1 MGFVSRYEVELAAIM
16 HESVCTDRRTR
27 KRCYRPHLPGEIAM
41 LPPDPPARMPP
52 LTPETCTAEANDMF
66 ERWRSGAFKNSD
78 QNPVLWTFAHHPQ
91 LAELFS
97 AFNIHLLSTS
107 TLPVRQRQIAIM
119 RTAWL
124 CNACY
129 MWSSHLRTSL
139 RRDIEPEL
147 FGPLQVGASDP
158 YFTAFERTVIDATED
173 LVRDRLV
180 SDTHWQA
187 LAAQWNNSQLLDF
200 LFTVGTHVLLA
211 GVMRST
217 GVEREPE
224 LLELAEKYGAPA

>member
-1 MGFVSRYEVELAAIM
+1 
-16 HESVCTDRRTR
+16 
-27 KRCYRPHLPGEIAM
+27 M

-52 LTPETCTAEANDMF
+52 LTPETCPAEANDMF

-78 QNPVLWTFAHHPQ
+78 QNPVLWTFAHNPQ
-91 LAELFS
+91 LADLFS
-97 AFNIHLLSTS
+97 ALNIHLLSTG
-107 TLPVRQRQIAIM
+107 TLPVRERQIAIM

-124 CNACY
+124 CKARY

-139 RRDIEPEL
+139 RRGIEPEL
-147 FGPLQVGASDP
+147 FEPLQVGASDP
-158 YFTAFERTVIDATED
+158 YFTVFERAVIDATED

-180 SDTHWQA
+180 SDPHWQA
-187 LAAQWNNSQLLDF
+187 LASQWSNGQLLEF
-200 LFTVGTHVLLA
+200 LFTVGTYVLLA

>member
-1 MGFVSRYEVELAAIM
+1 
-16 HESVCTDRRTR
+16 
-27 KRCYRPHLPGEIAM
+27 M
-41 LPPDPPARMPP
+41 LPDPPARMPP
-52 LTPETCTAEANDMF
+52 LTPQTSTAEANEMF
-66 ERWRSGAFKNSD
+66 ERWRTGAFKGSD
-78 QNPVLWTFAHHPQ
+78 QNPVLWTFAHHPE
-91 LAELFS
+91 LANLFS
-97 AFNIHLLSTS
+97 ALNIHLLSTS

-124 CNACY
+124 CETRY

-139 RRDIEPEL
+139 RRGIEPEL

-173 LVRDRLV
+173 LVRNRFV

-187 LAAQWNNSQLLDF
+187 LAAQWSNSQLLDF
-200 LFTVGTHVLLA
+200 LFTVGTYVLLA